1 MAGWASLPSLR
12 HTGAGLPIP
21 VTDTTATFRQ
31 DTAGEEDLEDLLL
44 EVLPA
49 DGSSLGNLSAREA
62 LGQAVGREI
71 SEEAYEDVKG
81 RLLAKGLIRKGRG
94 RGGAIALAE
103 GIEEG
108 SRVEASAAAASP
120 APAMNGRRAK
130 KEAPAKDFKAV
141 LWASAD
147 KLRAQMDA
155 AEYKHLVLGLIF
167 LKYISDTFAE
177 HRSKVLAMVSLP
189 DSDFYMGD
197 DPADHEAALEDRDYY
212 TQENVFWVPAEARW
226 ESLRARAKQSD
237 IGRQI
242 DQALVAIE
250 NENPTL
256 RGKLDKRFGAAQLE
270 PGRMGELVDLIS
282 TIGFADDQRSGDV
295 LGEVYEYFLGQFAS
309 AEGKKGG
316 QFYTP
321 AHVVKTLV
329 AVLAPHKGRIYDP
342 CCGSGGMFVQ
352 SEKFIQAHGGK
363 RDDASI
369 YGQESNPTTWR
380 LAAMN
385 LAIRGFAADLGQEP
399 ADTFARDQFPDQK
412 FDYILANPPFNIS
425 DWGGEKYES
434 DPRWVYGRP
443 PVGNANY
450 AWLQHMLW
458 KLRPG
463 GEAGVVLANGSMSSN
478 QSGEGQIREAMVR
491 GDVVEV
497 MVALPGQLFLN
508 TQIPVCLWFLTN
520 DKTQR
525 GRDRRGETLFIDA
538 RQLGTMKTRVE
549 RVLTDEEI
557 AKIAGTVHAW
567 RGDGEVAEAYENV
580 AGFCYSAK
588 LEEIEK
594 NGFVLTPGRYVGA
607 ADQAEDDEPF
617 EQKMQRLTA
626 LLKQQQEEGAKLDA
640 AIARNLAWL
649 GFD

>member
-1 MAGWASLPSLR
+1 M
-12 HTGAGLPIP
+12 
-21 VTDTTATFRQ
+21 TDSATFPTP
-31 DTAGEEDLEDLLL
+31 DTEEEDLGEDLGGLDDLL
-44 EVLPA
+44 A
-49 DGSSLGNLSAREA
+49 SLR
-62 LGQAVGREI
+62 
-71 SEEAYEDVKG
+71 SEEKPEPK
-81 RLLAKGLIRKGRG
+81 RG
-94 RGGAIALAE
+94 RG
-103 GIEEG
+103 
-108 SRVEASAAAASP
+108 
-120 APAMNGRRAK
+120 RAK

-167 LKYISDTFAE
+167 
-177 HRSKVLAMVSLP
+177 
-189 DSDFYMGD
+189 
-197 DPADHEAALEDRDYY
+197 
-212 TQENVFWVPAEARW
+212 TQENVFWVPADARW
-226 ESLRARAKQSD
+226 ESLRARAKQPD
-237 IGRQI
+237 IGQLI

-250 NENPTL
+250 NENLPL

-270 PGRMGELVDLIS
+270 LGRLGELVDLIS
-282 TIGFADDQRSGDV
+282 TIGFADEHRSGDV

-329 AVLAPHKGRIYDP
+329 AVLAPHKGGIYDP

-385 LAIRGFAADLGQEP
+385 LPTPLPETSSPIR
-399 ADTFARDQFPDQK
+399 
-412 FDYILANPPFNIS
+412 
-425 DWGGEKYES
+425 
-434 DPRWVYGRP
+434 RWVYGRP

-525 GRDRRGETLFIDA
+525 GRDRRSETLFIDA
-538 RQLGTMKTRVE
+538 RQMGTMKTRVE
-549 RVLTDEEI
+549 RVLTDEDI
-557 AKIAGTVHAW
+557 AKIGGTVHAW
-567 RGDGEVAEAYENV
+567 RGDGEVSDAYEDV
-580 AGFCYSAK
+580 AGFCYSAN
-588 LEEIEK
+588 LGEIEK

-607 ADQAEDDEPF
+607 ADVEDDGEVF
-617 EQKMQRLTA
+617 EDKMKRLTT
-626 LLKQQQEEGAKLDA
+626 LLKQQQEQGARLDA
-640 AIARNLAWL
+640 AIARNLALL
-649 GFD
+649 GFGAE

>member
-1 MAGWASLPSLR
+1 MQPVSA
-12 HTGAGLPIP
+12 TIPILQS
-21 VTDTTATFRQ
+21 D
-31 DTAGEEDLEDLLL
+31 DEDLGDLLL
-44 EVLPA
+44 EVLPG
-49 DGSSLGNLSAREA
+49 DGTTIGNLSAREA
-62 LGQAVGREI
+62 LSKAAERQV
-71 SEEAYEDVKG
+71 SEEDYEEVKE
-81 RLLAKGLIRKGRG
+81 RLVALGLVRKGRG
-94 RGGAIALAE
+94 RGGAIGLAE
-103 GIEEG
+103 GIEGG
-108 SRVEASAAAASP
+108 SRYEAPSAAAAAAAVSS
-120 APAMNGRRAK
+120 GRGRAK

-141 LWASAD
+141 LWATAD

-167 LKYISDTFAE
+167 LKYISDTFAAQQG
-177 HRSKVLAMVSLP
+177 KVLLMVSDP
-189 DSDFYMGD
+189 ASDNYVGD
-197 DPADHEAALEDRDYY
+197 DPADHQAALEDRDYY
-212 TQENVFWVPAEARW
+212 TQENVFWVPADARW
-226 ESLRARAKQSD
+226 ESLRARAKQPD
-237 IGRQI
+237 IGQLI
-242 DQALVAIE
+242 DRALVAIE
-250 NENPTL
+250 NENLPL
-256 RGKLDKRFGAAQLE
+256 RGKLDKRFGVAQLE
-270 PGRMGELVDLIS
+270 PGRLGELVDLIS
-282 TIGFADDQRSGDV
+282 KIGFGDDQRSGDV

-412 FDYILANPPFNIS
+412 FDTILANPPFNIS

-478 QSGEGQIREAMVR
+478 QSGEGQIREAMLR

-508 TQIPVCLWFLTN
+508 TAIPVCLWFLTN

-525 GRDRRGETLFIDA
+525 GRDRCGETLFIDA
-538 RQLGTMKTRVE
+538 RQMGTMKTRVE
-549 RVLTDEEI
+549 RVLTDEDI
-557 AKIAGTVHAW
+557 AKIGDTVHAW
-567 RGDGEVAEAYENV
+567 RGDGEVPDAYEDV

-607 ADQAEDDEPF
+607 ADIEDDGEAF
-617 EQKMQRLTA
+617 EEKMKRLTG
-626 LLKQQQEEGAKLDA
+626 LLKQQQEEGARLDQQ
-640 AIARNLAWL
+640 IARNLALL
-649 GFD
+649 GFAGE

>member
-1 MAGWASLPSLR
+1 M
-12 HTGAGLPIP
+12 
-21 VTDTTATFRQ
+21 
-31 DTAGEEDLEDLLL
+31 LL
-44 EVLPA
+44 EVLPG
-49 DGSSLGNLSAREA
+49 DGSTLGNQSAREA
-62 LGQAVGREI
+62 LSRAAGRQI
-71 SEEAYEDVKG
+71 SEEEYEAVRDKA
-81 RLLAKGLIRKGRG
+81 LALGLVVKGRG
-94 RGGAIALAE
+94 RGGSIALAE
-103 GIEEG
+103 GIEGG
-108 SRVEASAAAASP
+108 SRYEAPSTP
-120 APAMNGRRAK
+120 ATGNGRGRNK

-167 LKYISDTFAE
+167 LKYISDTFAAQQG
-177 HRSKVLAMVSLP
+177 KVLQMVSDP
-189 DSDFYMGD
+189 DSDFYIGD
-197 DPADHEAALEDRDYY
+197 DPADHQAALEDRDYY
-212 TQENVFWVPAEARW
+212 TQENVFWVPAGARW
-226 ESLRARAKQSD
+226 ESLRARAKQPD
-237 IGRQI
+237 IGQLI
-242 DQALVAIE
+242 DKALVAIE
-250 NENPTL
+250 NENATL

-270 PGRMGELVDLIS
+270 PGRLGELVDLIS
-282 TIGFADDQRSGDV
+282 TIGFADEQRSGDV

-538 RQLGTMKTRVE
+538 RQMGTMKTRVE
-549 RVLTDEEI
+549 RVLTDEDIE
-557 AKIAGTVHAW
+557 KIAGTVHAW
-567 RGDGEVAEAYENV
+567 RGNGEVSDAYEDV
-580 AGFCYSAK
+580 AGFCYNAK

-607 ADQAEDDEPF
+607 ADQDDDDEPF
-617 EQKMQRLTA
+617 DQKMKRLTA
-626 LLKQQQEEGAKLDA
+626 LLKQQQEEGAELDQQ
-640 AIARNLAWL
+640 IAENLRRL
-649 GFD
+649 GF

>member
-1 MAGWASLPSLR
+1 VTDSAPFTTASL
-12 HTGAGLPIP
+12 
-21 VTDTTATFRQ
+21 
-31 DTAGEEDLEDLLL
+31 GEDDLGDLLL
-44 EVLPA
+44 EVLPP
-49 DGSSLGNLSAREA
+49 DGSTIGNLSARQA
-62 LGQAVGREI
+62 LSRVAGREI
-71 SEEAYEDVKG
+71 SEEEYAAVRDKALSLDLVV
-81 RLLAKGLIRKGRG
+81 KGRG
-94 RGGAIALAE
+94 RGGSIALAE
-103 GIEEG
+103 GIEGG
-108 SRVEASAAAASP
+108 SRYEAP
-120 APAMNGRRAK
+120 VAPAAGNGRGRAK
-130 KEAPAKDFKAV
+130 KEAPARDFKAV

-177 HRSKVLAMVSLP
+177 HRSKVLAMVSSP
-189 DSDFYMGD
+189 DSDFYIGD

-212 TQENVFWVPAEARW
+212 TQENVFWVPADARW
-226 ESLRARAKQSD
+226 ESLRARAKQPD
-237 IGRQI
+237 IGQLI
-242 DQALVAIE
+242 DKALVAIE

-282 TIGFADDQRSGDV
+282 TIGFADEQRSGDV

-538 RQLGTMKTRVE
+538 RQMGTMKTRVE
-549 RVLTDEEI
+549 RVLTDEDIE
-557 AKIAGTVHAW
+557 KIAGTVHAW
-567 RGDGEVAEAYENV
+567 RGDDEVAEAYADV
-580 AGFCYSAK
+580 AGFCYSAR
-588 LEEIEK
+588 LAEIEK

-607 ADQAEDDEPF
+607 ADQEEDDEPF
-617 EQKMQRLTA
+617 DQKMKRLTA
-626 LLKQQQEEGAKLDA
+626 LLRQQQQEGARLDA
-640 AIARNLAWL
+640 AIARNLALL
-649 GFD
+649 GFAGE

>member
-1 MAGWASLPSLR
+1 LTDSATFPTLETDDKNLGEDLGSLDDLLASLRS
-12 HTGAGLPIP
+12 
-21 VTDTTATFRQ
+21 D
-31 DTAGEEDLEDLLL
+31 DE
-44 EVLPA
+44 PA
-49 DGSSLGNLSAREA
+49 P
-62 LGQAVGREI
+62 
-71 SEEAYEDVKG
+71 K
-81 RLLAKGLIRKGRG
+81 RG
-94 RGGAIALAE
+94 RG
-103 GIEEG
+103 
-108 SRVEASAAAASP
+108 
-120 APAMNGRRAK
+120 RAK

-167 LKYISDTFAE
+167 LKYISDTFAAQQ
-177 HRSKVLAMVSLP
+177 SKVLLMVSDP
-189 DSDFYMGD
+189 DSDNYIGD
-197 DPADHEAALEDRDYY
+197 DPADHQASLEDRDYY
-212 TQENVFWVPAEARW
+212 TQENVFWVPADARW
-226 ESLRARAKQSD
+226 ESLRARAKQPD
-237 IGRQI
+237 IGQLI
-242 DQALVAIE
+242 DKALGAIE
-250 NENPTL
+250 NENLPL

-270 PGRMGELVDLIS
+270 PGRLGELVDLIS

-525 GRDRRGETLFIDA
+525 GRGRRGETLFIDA
-538 RQLGTMKTRVE
+538 RQMGTMKTRVE
-549 RVLTDEEI
+549 RVMTDEDI
-557 AKIAGTVHAW
+557 AKIADTVHAW
-567 RGDGEVAEAYENV
+567 RGDGEVSETYEDV
-580 AGFCYSAK
+580 AGFCYSAR

-607 ADQAEDDEPF
+607 ADVEADGEIF
-617 EQKMQRLTA
+617 EEKMKRLTG

-649 GFD
+649 GFGAE

>member
-1 MAGWASLPSLR
+1 LTDSATFPTPAADDEETSEDLGGLDDLLASLRS
-12 HTGAGLPIP
+12 
-21 VTDTTATFRQ
+21 D
-31 DTAGEEDLEDLLL
+31 EE
-44 EVLPA
+44 PA
-49 DGSSLGNLSAREA
+49 PKRS
-62 LGQAVGREI
+62 
-71 SEEAYEDVKG
+71 
-81 RLLAKGLIRKGRG
+81 RG
-94 RGGAIALAE
+94 RT
-103 GIEEG
+103 
-108 SRVEASAAAASP
+108 
-120 APAMNGRRAK
+120 K

-167 LKYISDTFAE
+167 LKYISDTFAAQQG
-177 HRSKVLAMVSLP
+177 KVLLMVSDP
-189 DSDFYMGD
+189 DSDNYVGD
-197 DPADHEAALEDRDYY
+197 DPADHQAALEDRDYY
-212 TQENVFWVPAEARW
+212 TQENVFWVPADARW
-226 ESLRARAKQSD
+226 ESLRARAKQPE
-237 IGRQI
+237 IGPLI
-242 DQALVAIE
+242 DKALVAIE
-250 NENPTL
+250 NENPPL

-270 PGRMGELVDLIS
+270 PGRLGEMVDLIS
-282 TIGFADDQRSGDV
+282 TIGFADEQRSGDV

-525 GRDRRGETLFIDA
+525 GRDRRGETLLIDA
-538 RQLGTMKTRVE
+538 RQMGTMKTRVE
-549 RVLTDEEI
+549 RELTDEDI
-557 AKIAGTVHAW
+557 AKIGDTVHAW
-567 RGDGEVAEAYENV
+567 RGDGEVSDAYEDV

-607 ADQAEDDEPF
+607 ADVEDDGEAF
-617 EQKMQRLTA
+617 EEKMKRLTR
-626 LLKQQQEEGAKLDA
+626 LLKQQQVEGAKLDA

-649 GFD
+649 GFDAP

>member
-1 MAGWASLPSLR
+1 VTDSAEFAALQADEEDTGEDLGGLDDLLASLR
-12 HTGAGLPIP
+12 
-21 VTDTTATFRQ
+21 
-31 DTAGEEDLEDLLL
+31 
-44 EVLPA
+44 
-49 DGSSLGNLSAREA
+49 
-62 LGQAVGREI
+62 
-71 SEEAYEDVKG
+71 SEEEPKP
-81 RLLAKGLIRKGRG
+81 KRG
-94 RGGAIALAE
+94 RG
-103 GIEEG
+103 
-108 SRVEASAAAASP
+108 
-120 APAMNGRRAK
+120 RAK
-130 KEAPAKDFKAV
+130 KEAPAKDFKTV

-167 LKYISDTFAE
+167 LKYISDTFAAQQG
-177 HRSKVLAMVSLP
+177 KVLQTVSNP
-189 DSDFYMGD
+189 ESDFYLGD
-197 DPADHEAALEDRDYY
+197 DAADHQAALEDRDYY
-212 TQENVFWVPAEARW
+212 TQENVFWVPADARW
-226 ESLRARAKQSD
+226 ESLRARAKQPD
-237 IGRQI
+237 IGQLI
-242 DQALVAIE
+242 DKALVAIE

-256 RGKLDKRFGAAQLE
+256 RGKLDKRFGAFLDNARL
-270 PGRMGELVDLIS
+270 GELVDLIS
-282 TIGFADDQRSGDV
+282 QIGFQTENKAGDV
-295 LGEVYEYFLGQFAS
+295 LGDVYEYFLGKFAA
-309 AEGKKGG
+309 AEGKNAGS
-316 QFYTP
+316 FYTP

-329 AVLAPHKGRIYDP
+329 YVLAPHKGRIYDP

-399 ADTFARDQFPDQK
+399 FDTFARDQFPDQK

-450 AWLQHMLW
+450 AWLQHILW

-497 MVALPGQLFLN
+497 MVSLPGQLFLN
-508 TQIPVCLWFLTN
+508 TPIPVCLWFLTN

-525 GRDRRGETLFIDA
+525 GRDRRGETLFINA
-538 RQLGTMKTRVE
+538 RQMGTMKTRVE
-549 RVLTDEEI
+549 RVLTDEDI
-557 AKIAGTVHAW
+557 AKIGGIVHAW
-567 RGDGEVAEAYENV
+567 RDDGEVSDAYEDV

-607 ADQAEDDEPF
+607 ADQDDDDEPF
-617 EQKMQRLTA
+617 DQKMKRLTT
-626 LLKQQQEEGAKLDA
+626 LLKQQQEEGAKLDLK
-640 AIARNLAWL
+640 IVENLRRL
-649 GFD
+649 GYEF

>member
-1 MAGWASLPSLR
+1 
-12 HTGAGLPIP
+12 
-21 VTDTTATFRQ
+21 VTQVPLMDAQ
-31 DTAGEEDLEDLLL
+31 ADPPDEDLGDLLL
-44 EVLPA
+44 EVLPG
-49 DGSSLGNLSAREA
+49 DGSTLGNQAAREA
-62 LGQAVGREI
+62 LSKAVGREI
-71 SEEAYEDVKG
+71 SEEAYGEVRE
-81 RLLAKGLIRKGRG
+81 RLVGLGLIRKGQG
-94 RGGAIALAE
+94 RGGSVRLAE
-103 GIEEG
+103 GIEGGGRYE
-108 SRVEASAAAASP
+108 
-120 APAMNGRRAK
+120 APAATASNGRSK
-130 KEAPAKDFKAV
+130 TKQEAPAKDFKAV

-167 LKYISDTFAE
+167 LKYISDTFAAQQG
-177 HRSKVLAMVSLP
+177 KVLLMVSDP
-189 DSDFYMGD
+189 ASDNYVGD
-197 DPADHEAALEDRDYY
+197 DPADHQAALEDRDYY
-212 TQENVFWVPAEARW
+212 TQENVFWVPADARW
-226 ESLRARAKQSD
+226 ESLRARAKQPD
-237 IGRQI
+237 IGQLI
-242 DQALVAIE
+242 DKALVAIE
-250 NENPTL
+250 NENQTL

-270 PGRMGELVDLIS
+270 PGRLGELVDLIS

-520 DKTQR
+520 DKTKR

-538 RQLGTMKTRVE
+538 RQMGTMKTRVE
-549 RVLTDEEI
+549 RVLTDDDI
-557 AKIAGTVHAW
+557 AKIGDTVHAW
-567 RGDGEVAEAYENV
+567 RGDGEVSDAYEDV
-580 AGFCYSAK
+580 AGFCRNAK

-607 ADQAEDDEPF
+607 ADVEDDGEAF
-617 EQKMQRLTA
+617 EEKMKRLTG
-626 LLKQQQEEGAKLDA
+626 LLKQQQEEGARLDQQ
-640 AIARNLAWL
+640 IAENLRRL
-649 GFD
+649 GYEF

>member
-1 MAGWASLPSLR
+1 MTDSATFPTLETDDENLGEDLGGLDDLLASLRS
-12 HTGAGLPIP
+12 
-21 VTDTTATFRQ
+21 D
-31 DTAGEEDLEDLLL
+31 DE
-44 EVLPA
+44 PA
-49 DGSSLGNLSAREA
+49 P
-62 LGQAVGREI
+62 
-71 SEEAYEDVKG
+71 K
-81 RLLAKGLIRKGRG
+81 RG
-94 RGGAIALAE
+94 RG
-103 GIEEG
+103 
-108 SRVEASAAAASP
+108 
-120 APAMNGRRAK
+120 RAK

-167 LKYISDTFAE
+167 LKYISDTFAAQQ
-177 HRSKVLAMVSLP
+177 SKVRLMVSDP
-189 DSDFYMGD
+189 DSDNYVGE
-197 DPADHEAALEDRDYY
+197 DPADHQASLEDRDYY
-212 TQENVFWVPAEARW
+212 TQENVFWVPADARW
-226 ESLRARAKQSD
+226 ESLRARAKQPD
-237 IGRQI
+237 IGQLI
-242 DQALVAIE
+242 DKALVAIE

-270 PGRMGELVDLIS
+270 PGRLGELVDLIS

-450 AWLQHMLW
+450 AWLQHMIW

-525 GRDRRGETLFIDA
+525 GRGRRGETLFIDA
-538 RQLGTMKTRVE
+538 RQMGTMKTRVE
-549 RVLTDEEI
+549 RVMTDEDI
-557 AKIAGTVHAW
+557 AKIADTVHAW
-567 RGDGEVAEAYENV
+567 RGDGEVSESYEDV

-607 ADQAEDDEPF
+607 ADVEADGEIF
-617 EQKMQRLTA
+617 EEKMKRLTG
-626 LLKQQQEEGAKLDA
+626 LLKQQQEDGAKLDA

-649 GFD
+649 GFGAE

>member
-1 MAGWASLPSLR
+1 MTDSTTLATAEASEDEL
-12 HTGAGLPIP
+12 
-21 VTDTTATFRQ
+21 
-31 DTAGEEDLEDLLL
+31 EEDLGGLDDLLAS
-44 EVLPA
+44 V
-49 DGSSLGNLSAREA
+49 R
-62 LGQAVGREI
+62 
-71 SEEAYEDVKG
+71 SEEAPAPK
-81 RLLAKGLIRKGRG
+81 RG
-94 RGGAIALAE
+94 RG
-103 GIEEG
+103 
-108 SRVEASAAAASP
+108 
-120 APAMNGRRAK
+120 RAK

-167 LKYISDTFAE
+167 LKYISDTFAAQQG
-177 HRSKVLAMVSLP
+177 KVLQTVSNP
-189 DSDFYMGD
+189 ESDFYLGD
-197 DPADHEAALEDRDYY
+197 DPADHQAALEDRDYY
-212 TQENVFWVPAEARW
+212 TQENVFWVPADARW
-226 ESLRARAKQSD
+226 ESLRARAKQPD
-237 IGRQI
+237 IGQLI
-242 DQALVAIE
+242 DKALVAIE
-250 NENPTL
+250 NENLPL

-270 PGRMGELVDLIS
+270 PGRLGELVDLIS
-282 TIGFADDQRSGDV
+282 TIGFADEHRSGDV

-497 MVALPGQLFLN
+497 MVALPGQLFVN
-508 TQIPVCLWFLTN
+508 TPIPVCVWFLTN
-520 DKTQR
+520 DKTKR

-538 RQLGTMKTRVE
+538 RQMGTMKTRVE
-549 RVLTDEEI
+549 RMLTDEDI
-557 AKIAGTVHAW
+557 AKIGDTVHAW
-567 RGDGEVAEAYENV
+567 RGDGEVSDAYENV
-580 AGFCYSAK
+580 AGFCYNAK

-607 ADQAEDDEPF
+607 ADIEDDGEGF
-617 EQKMQRLTA
+617 EEKMRRLTG
-626 LLKQQQEEGAKLDA
+626 LLRQQQEEGARLDQQ
-640 AIARNLAWL
+640 IAENLRRL
-649 GFD
+649 GYEF